1 MTHSLN
7 IGKDSGNNLWLCLV
21 ENETRDIE
29 PLALFA
35 TPAHSELFIEYMESQ
50 GYIPLR
56 LPTDEDYEQLLGGDS

>member
-7 IGKDSGNNLWLCLV
+7 IGKDKQGNLWLCLV
-21 ENETRDIE
+21 ESETRDIE
-29 PLALFA
+29 SLALFVS
-35 TPAHSELFIEYMESQ
+35 PGHSEIFIDYMETQ